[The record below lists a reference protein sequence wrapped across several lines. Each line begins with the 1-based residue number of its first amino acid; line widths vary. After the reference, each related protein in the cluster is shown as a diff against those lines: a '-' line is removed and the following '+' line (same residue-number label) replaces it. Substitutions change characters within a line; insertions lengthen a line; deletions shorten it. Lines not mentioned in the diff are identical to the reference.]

1 MTSSCDGCRH
11 WLLSLLATLPAAGL
25 AALLVALPMSG
36 PAGAEEASAD
46 ASEAAGNPYL
56 GQKEAL
62 DEGEKLYRG
71 RCFGCHFRAGGRGPN
86 LFRTKLSEPQF
97 IDTVTNGGRSGMPAW
112 GSSLSQE
119 EIRKL
124 YAFVMSRDR
133 L

>member
-1 MTSSCDGCRH
+1 MRSSRDGYCN
-11 WLLSLLATLPAAGL
+11 WLLSHP
-25 AALLVALPMSG
+25 AALLAAWPAALLIVLLTG
-36 PAGAEEASAD
+36 VPAGAGEP
-46 ASEAAGNPYL
+46 AANGAGENPYL

-86 LFRTKLSEPQF
+86 VFQTKLSERQF
-97 IDTVTNGGRSGMPAW
+97 VDIVTNGGRAGMPAW
-112 GSSLSQE
+112 GATLSPE

-124 YAFVMSRDR
+124 YAFVMSRGS

>member
-1 MTSSCDGCRH
+1 MRSRPNGCSGR
-11 WLLSLLATLPAAGL
+11 LLSHPAALLAAWP
-25 AALLVALPMSG
+25 AALLVALLTG
-36 PAGAEEASAD
+36 APAGAEEPAAN
-46 ASEAAGNPYL
+46 AAGENPYL

-86 LFRTKLSEPQF
+86 VFQTKLSERQF
-97 IDTVTNGGRSGMPAW
+97 IDIVTNDGRTGMPAW
-112 GSSLSQE
+112 GTALSPE

>member
-1 MTSSCDGCRH
+1 
-11 WLLSLLATLPAAGL
+11 LAAWP
-25 AALLVALPMSG
+25 AALLVALLTG
-36 PAGAEEASAD
+36 APAAAD
-46 ASEAAGNPYL
+46 EPAANAAGENPYL
-56 GQKEAL
+56 GQKEAV

-86 LFRTKLSEPQF
+86 VFQTKLSEQQF
-97 IDTVTNGGRSGMPAW
+97 IDIVTNGGRSGMPAW
-112 GSSLSQE
+112 GATLSQA